1 MKKKDF
7 TVTLISNG
15 SEYFYPNNTLT
26 NFTNQLL
33 EDIYLSEDKNWYA
46 TLQNIGVHLNY
57 ENLGISKDEPLLKA
71 FNGHEFDRKF
81 IELKKSD
88 PLSSPE
94 TIASNVITK
103 SSTESL
109 VHVDELEICSFRL
122 IRKIYSGLHCKIFIS
137 QTSTIFEI
145 WVNTI

>member
-1 MKKKDF
+1 MDEKKDF
-7 TVTLISNG
+7 TITLISNG

-26 NFTNQLL
+26 NFTNQLPD
-33 EDIYLSEDKNWYA
+33 DIYLSEDKNWYA

-94 TIASNVITK
+94 TIASNVISK
-103 SSTESL
+103 SSTEPL
-109 VHVDELEICSFRL
+109 IHVVELK
-122 IRKIYSGLHCKIFIS
+122 IRPQYFTLDL
-137 QTSTIFEI
+137 
-145 WVNTI
+145 